1 MFWVP
6 RWYLRMAPFWKVSFP
21 VVLPFDP
28 GSLKE
33 PEVFRSIAQALGCVG
48 ECLTLWGFERPPY
61 IVYSALSKD
70 GGEGAG

>member
-33 PEVFRSIAQALGCVG
+33 PEVFRSIAPGFGMC
-48 ECLTLWGFERPPY
+48 WGVSYFMG
-61 IVYSALSKD
+61 L
-70 GGEGAG
+70 